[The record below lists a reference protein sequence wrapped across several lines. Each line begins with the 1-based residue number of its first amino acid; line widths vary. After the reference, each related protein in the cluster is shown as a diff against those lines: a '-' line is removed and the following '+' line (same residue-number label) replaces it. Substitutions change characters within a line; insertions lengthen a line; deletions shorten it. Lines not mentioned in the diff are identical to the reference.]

1 MTSPETRVPPASAGG
16 TRSISTPP
24 FWALHLVGWFGYFCL
39 SFLGALAHG
48 KSAAYWS
55 VPAATAIAGAI
66 GTAALRLWMH
76 RLRGRSMPRQLLGA
90 ALPALAASALMGG
103 AYVLV
108 LIEYCGD
115 CRPSSNFAYF
125 AYAISHLYVVLT
137 WLGLYLGFT
146 TYRQLQAEGRR
157 LLEANAMAHQAQLK
171 MLRYQL
177 NPHFLFNTLN
187 AISTLVLDRDTATAN
202 SMVQG
207 LSAFLRHSLDSDP
220 MQRVSLRQEL
230 EALQLYLGIER
241 TRFGERLEVQV
252 EVQPDCFAA
261 LVPSLILQPLA
272 ENAIKYAV
280 APRVEGGRL
289 HIEALR
295 ENGSLLLRVRDDG
308 PGCPLLRGDGGLPEG
323 KGVGLRNVFERLRVL
338 YGEASHSSARN
349 LEPHGLQVELKLP
362 FETRGASSEARA

>member
-1 MTSPETRVPPASAGG
+1 MSSLEPSVPSADAGG
-16 TRSISTPP
+16 TRSVSTPP
-24 FWALHLVGWFGYFCL
+24 FWALHLIGWFGYFCL

-48 KSAAYWS
+48 KGAGYWS
-55 VPAATAIAGAI
+55 VPASTATAGAL
-66 GTAALRLWMH
+66 GTALLRLWMH

-90 ALPALAASALMGG
+90 AIPALAASVLMGV

-108 LIEYCGD
+108 LIEYCGE
-115 CRPSSNFAYF
+115 CQPSSQLAYF

-146 TYRQLQAEGRR
+146 TYRQLQREGRR
-157 LLEANAMAHQAQLK
+157 VLEAHAMAHQAQLK

-202 SMVQG
+202 SLVKG
-207 LSAFLRHSLDSDP
+207 LSGFLRHSLDSDP
-220 MQRVSLRQEL
+220 MQRVDLRQEL

-241 TRFGERLEVQV
+241 TRFGERLDVQI
-252 EVQPDCFAA
+252 EVQPECFAA

-289 HIEALR
+289 HIQALR
-295 ENGSLLLRVRDDG
+295 QNGSLVLRVRDDG
-308 PGCPLLRGDGGLPEG
+308 PGCPLLRGDGELPEG

-338 YGEASHSSARN
+338 YGEASRSSARN
-349 LEPHGLQVELKLP
+349 REPHGLEVELELP
-362 FETRGASSEARA
+362 FEKRVIAAQSST